1 MKPTFDY
8 IAPFYDTLAFMVY
21 GNNLR
26 KAKMEFFQLL
36 PQQGRLL
43 LMGGGTGTMLDEILA
58 TRNQLI
64 IDYVEASSKMI
75 TIARKNSNPLYHS
88 QINFITGNHLQIP
101 QGITYD
107 AVTSFFVIDC
117 MNQSTATAF
126 AASIV
131 TPLKNGGLFLFADF
145 FHTGNVFK
153 EYLLWFMYRFFR
165 LTAGIQAAILPDYN
179 TIFDKLPLQEIS
191 SKNFLNGF
199 IRSKAFTKTGSGPVT
214 I

>member
-1 MKPTFDY
+1 MKSTFDY

-26 KAKMEFFQLL
+26 KAKMEFFHLL
-36 PQQGRLL
+36 PKEGRLL

-58 TRNQLI
+58 SRNQLI
-64 IDYVEASSKMI
+64 IDYVEASPKMI
-75 TIARKNSNPLYHS
+75 SIARKNSDPRYHP

-101 QGITYD
+101 SGITYD

-117 MNQSTATAF
+117 MSQSTATAF
-126 AASIV
+126 ATAIIA
-131 TPLKNGGLFLFADF
+131 PLKTDGFFLFADF
-145 FHTGNVFK
+145 FHSGNIFQ
-153 EYLLWFMYRFFR
+153 EALLWFMYRFFR
-165 LTAGIQAAILPDYN
+165 FTAGIEAATLPDYKV
-179 TIFDKLPLQEIS
+179 IFGKLPLQEIS

-199 IRSKAFTKTGSGPVT
+199 IRSKAFMKSGSRAIT